1 MAAYTYDRESRRRV
15 RLLINDVG
23 GDPEGFLFREVEIDR
38 FLGIEDG
45 DVKLAAAQAIDTI
58 ADNEALVSK
67 VLKTQDL
74 ATDGAKLAAELRKR
88 AAALREQAESAGATF
103 DIVDVLDGGSTAE
116 LLDHQTAWPF

>member
-1 MAAYTYDRESRRRV
+1 MAAFTYDRESRRRV

-88 AAALREQAESAGATF
+88 ATALRAQVASRTR
-103 DIVDVLDGGSTAE
+103 
-116 LLDHQTAWPF
+116 